1 MKEKWNF
8 EKEKIERKKSKKA
21 QNPNLEHICGKKN
34 RILFIIYNNNIYNS
48 FFTIFF
54 CFLHY

>member
-8 EKEKIERKKSKKA
+8 EKEKIERKNRKK
-21 QNPNLEHICGKKN
+21 NPNLEHICGKKN